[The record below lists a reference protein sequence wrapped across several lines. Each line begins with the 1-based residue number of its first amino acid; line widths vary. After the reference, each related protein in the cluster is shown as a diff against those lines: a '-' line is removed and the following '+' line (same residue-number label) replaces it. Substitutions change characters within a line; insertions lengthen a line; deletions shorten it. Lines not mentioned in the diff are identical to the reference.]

1 MSGNDDSV
9 RIALMLQKQ
18 QQDEE
23 DIRDLKKDVALLKQ
37 QAFAGKMVL
46 ITLMGLGTLVGW
58 LLNAGDKVRLW
69 FH

>member
-1 MSGNDDSV
+1 MSDDSV

-23 DIRDLKKDVALLKQ
+23 DIKDLKKDVAALNQ
-37 QAFAGKMVL
+37 QAFAGKMVML
-46 ITLMGLGTLVGW
+46 TLMGLGAFVGW
-58 LLNAGDKVRLW
+58 LLNAGDKVRTW